1 MKMILNVIRMLL
13 NDIYYLQPVV
23 HFTMYHKLQG
33 FHLKTLMS
41 NGLTNLLV
49 EETKRM
55 NSVENL

>member
-1 MKMILNVIRMLL
+1 MLL